1 MLILILRKNTL
12 NSYMITNLNKMIHYF
27 FQKTIQ
33 TMIGK
38 ETMKWY
44 KTINWEEVTRPY
56 QSNKII
62 YPSYY
67 TSVNY
72 HGIENGYL
80 NPIAAM
86 TYDIITP
93 LATLPSEQWLRQ
105 NLLKKI
111 TIKPKKILDLGCG
124 SGTNTINL
132 KVTFPEAEVIG
143 LDLSPYMLAIADKK
157 SRTHQQ
163 EIIWKQ
169 GLAESTKMSSYSYD
183 LITISLLFHEVPNA
197 ISQAILKES
206 LRLLKPNGQLIILDA
221 NQHRLRHLKWLT
233 KLFRE
238 PYSFTYAQGN
248 IREWLE
254 NIGFQGIKAKP
265 VGGIYQITSAYKL
278 EEKSKNY
285 LKNKNYIDPKT

>member
-1 MLILILRKNTL
+1 MR
-12 NSYMITNLNKMIHYF
+12 
-27 FQKTIQ
+27 
-33 TMIGK
+33 
-38 ETMKWY
+38 WY
-44 KTINWEEVTRPY
+44 KTINWEQVTRSY
-56 QSNKII
+56 QSDKIS

-72 HGIENGYL
+72 HGIQNGYL
-80 NPIAAM
+80 NPIAAI

-105 NLLKKI
+105 SLLKTI
-111 TIKPKKILDLGCG
+111 TIKPIKILDLGCG
-124 SGTNTINL
+124 TGTNTINL
-132 KVTFPEAEVIG
+132 KTTFPKAEVMG

-157 SRTHQQ
+157 SRINQQ

-169 GLAESTKMSSYSYD
+169 GLAESTDISSYSCD
-183 LITISLLFHEVPNA
+183 LITISLLFHEVPNK

-206 LRLLKPNGQLIILDA
+206 LRLLKPKGQLIILNA
-221 NQHRLRHLKWLT
+221 NQQRLRYLKWLT

-254 NIGFQGIKAKP
+254 KIGFQTIKSKP
-265 VGGIYQITSAYKL
+265 IGGIYQITSAYKL
-278 EEKSKNY
+278 
-285 LKNKNYIDPKT
+285 